1 MNPQMNANERKL
13 NGVETLWNRVLQRI
27 NETNTPLDIGGCT
40 APEAE
45 TLPTT
50 INYLRSFA
58 FICGLILSFI
68 APLSFADSIQPDIR
82 ELDRMFTTRFERAQL
97 DAQRRRMSSGESIES
112 TTSNSVSVTPVN
124 VEMQGIMQREKGGN
138 VAWINGQSTLN
149 SNTIDENIRVNG
161 QPKALSG
168 ARVSISGQTV
178 NLKPG
183 QVWQQEDGKVVER
196 YRTKVTAPVTKG
208 ADEPVVDVQ
217 TEIISKVEPK
227 PILAKPE
234 VAQPKP

>member
-1 MNPQMNANERKL
+1 
-13 NGVETLWNRVLQRI
+13 
-27 NETNTPLDIGGCT
+27 
-40 APEAE
+40 
-45 TLPTT
+45 
-50 INYLRSFA
+50 
-58 FICGLILSFI
+58 
-68 APLSFADSIQPDIR
+68 
-82 ELDRMFTTRFERAQL
+82 MFTTRFERAQL

-112 TTSNSVSVTPVN
+112 TTSNSVSVAPVN

-168 ARVSISGQTV
+168 ANVSIGGQTIR
-178 NLKPG
+178 LKPG

-196 YRTKVTAPVTKG
+196 YKTKVTAPVTKG
-208 ADEPVVDVQ
+208 TDEPVPDVQ

-227 PILAKPE
+227 PIQTKPE
-234 VAQPKP
+234 VALPKP

>member
-1 MNPQMNANERKL
+1 
-13 NGVETLWNRVLQRI
+13 
-27 NETNTPLDIGGCT
+27 
-40 APEAE
+40 
-45 TLPTT
+45 
-50 INYLRSFA
+50 
-58 FICGLILSFI
+58 
-68 APLSFADSIQPDIR
+68 
-82 ELDRMFTTRFERAQL
+82 MFTTRFERAQL

-161 QPKALSG
+161 QPKALTG

-208 ADEPVVDVQ
+208 ADEPVPDVQ
-217 TEIISKVEPK
+217 TETVAKETPK
-227 PILAKPE
+227 PEA
-234 VAQPKP
+234 